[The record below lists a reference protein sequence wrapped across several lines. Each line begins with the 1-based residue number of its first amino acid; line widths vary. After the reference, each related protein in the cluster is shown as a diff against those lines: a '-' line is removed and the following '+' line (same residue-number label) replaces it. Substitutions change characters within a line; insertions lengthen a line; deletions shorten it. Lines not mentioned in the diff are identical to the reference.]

1 MKNDWNKPQAQAEAE
16 EEAKYQQSDR
26 PIMDHLRELQNIRPV
41 RDREEFQV
49 RRQDVR
55 MSGFTL
61 GSHMMVLGE
70 ALADPGDWKLVVP
83 ETLGT
88 DRYMPKYRSQ
98 LTKLSNLI
106 EKFRLEKI
114 EFKSD
119 GDLVYIRSMNFGWL
133 LKDTPKG
140 DDVEPVREVYNAD
153 RATIIRKGSAIQ
165 SPLPHQPS
173 PRTPE
178 TRD

>member
-1 MKNDWNKPQAQAEAE
+1 MEAM
-16 EEAKYQQSDR
+16 R
-26 PIMDHLRELQNIRPV
+26 RMQNVRPV
-41 RDREEFQV
+41 RDREEFQL
-49 RRQDVR
+49 RRQDIR

-61 GSHMMVLGE
+61 GSNLAVLGE

-83 ETLGT
+83 ELIGT
-88 DRYMPKYRSQ
+88 DRLMPKYRAQ

-106 EKFRLEKI
+106 DRLKLEHMEFRSE
-114 EFKSD
+114 
-119 GDLVYIRSMNFGWL
+119 GDLVYIRSVNFGWVM
-133 LKDTPKG
+133 KDEPKG
-140 DDVEPVREVYNAD
+140 EQGEPIREVYNAD

-165 SPLPHQPS
+165 SPLPHESS